1 MITISQEL
9 LLGWVNGL
17 LLPLTRILGL
27 IAIAPIFGHRSV
39 PRRVKLGLALALTLI
54 VAPTLPSQAT
64 FDPLTL
70 PGALI
75 LAQQLLIGVAM
86 GFSMRIVFAGVE
98 MAGQVI
104 GMTMGLGF
112 AIFFNPMTQGQSS
125 PIGQFYMVI
134 AMLLFLSMNGHL
146 QLLATLIQS
155 FDSLPI
161 SLAGSNKLDFFAIA
175 RWGEIIF
182 RAALQIS
189 LPVVAALLVTNIA
202 LGILTRTAPQLNLF
216 GIGFP
221 ITIFVGLLMVA
232 LAFASMEA
240 PLSHYIETGLGQS
253 QRIANPG

>member
-54 VAPTLPSQAT
+54 VAPTLPSHAA

-125 PIGQFYMVI
+125 PIGQFYMMI

-161 SLAGSNKLDFFAIA
+161 SLAGSNKLNFFAIA
-175 RWGEIIF
+175 QWGEIIF
-182 RAALQIS
+182 RAAVQIS

-240 PLSHYIETGLGQS
+240 PLGHYIETGLNQS